1 MDIRHKRIVQVLSA
15 LVFFMIFGYFIFN
28 WIMAAALHSRKE
40 VIIPDVT
47 KKTLYDASKLL
58 SSCNLGLKLEGEEFN
73 QDLPAGAVIRQTPYA
88 GMTTKEGKLVRVT
101 VSQGG
106 EFVYV
111 PNLIAQSARTAGI
124 SLRSAG
130 LNLGE
135 ETSRYSLSVGKGNVL
150 AQDPKPGTVSEKD
163 SLVSLVVSAGEPPKN
178 VKLMPD
184 FKNKNIDD
192 VRSWAKDNSMKVT
205 YKQESSPNL
214 VAGVVIRQSPEQDAD
229 LSNINDIEIVSAVSS
244 GGAAAVA
251 GRKFVYEVP
260 QSASDQKI
268 KLSLIDSSG
277 EKEVFN
283 GTRPGGSKLE
293 VMINPQGNARVRVFI
308 NNVLIEERDVQ

>member
-1 MDIRHKRIVQVLSA
+1 MDIRHKRIIQFLTV
-15 LVFFMIFGYFIFN
+15 LVFFLVFGYFVFN

-47 KKTLYDASKLL
+47 KKTLYEATKLL
-58 SSCNLGLKLEGEEFN
+58 SACNLGLKLEGEEFN
-73 QDLPAGAVIRQTPYA
+73 QDLPAGAIVRQTPYA
-88 GMTTKEGKLVRVT
+88 GMTTKEGKIVRVT

-135 ETSRYSLSVGKGNVL
+135 ETSKFSLSVAKGNVL
-150 AQDPKPGTVSEKD
+150 SQDPKPGTVSEKD
-163 SLVSLVVSAGEPPKN
+163 SLVSLVVSAGLPPN
-178 VKLMPD
+178 NIKLMPD

-192 VRSWAKDNSMKVT
+192 VKEWAKDNGINVT
-205 YKQESSPNL
+205 FKQENSENL
-214 VAGVVIRQSPEQDAD
+214 VTGAVMHQTPDPDTNLAD
-229 LSNINDIEIVSAVSS
+229 NNAVEIVTAVSVGNAS
-244 GGAAAVA
+244 GSGK
-251 GRKFVYEVP
+251 KFVYDVP
-260 QSASDQKI
+260 PSSSEQKI
-268 KLSLIDSSG
+268 KLSLIDSVG
-277 EKEVFN
+277 EKEIFN
-283 GTRPGGSKLE
+283 GTKPGGSKLE
-293 VMINPQGNARVRVFI
+293 VMINPQGNARMRVFL